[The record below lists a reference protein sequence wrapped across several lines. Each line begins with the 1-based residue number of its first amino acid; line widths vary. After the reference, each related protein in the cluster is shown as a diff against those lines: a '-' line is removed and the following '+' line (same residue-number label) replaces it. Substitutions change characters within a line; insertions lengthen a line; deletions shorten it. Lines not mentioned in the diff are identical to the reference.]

1 MARQVRVFIADDEE
15 HVRNLLRVV
24 CGSISGITVIGEAT
38 DGKEL
43 MEKFSQSLPDVVLL
57 DINMPHVTG
66 IEALAQ
72 IRNIDPNVAVVMLT
86 SLNSSD
92 VVRQCV
98 AGGAKTYILKNNSTD
113 KIRNAIKQVAFD
125 QLRRVSGA

>member
-1 MARQVRVFIADDEE
+1 MARQVKVLIADDEE

-24 CGSISGITVIGEAT
+24 CDSISGITVIGEAA

-43 MEKFSQSLPDVVLL
+43 MEKFSLALPDVVLL

-72 IRNIDPNVAVVMLT
+72 IRDIDPNVAVVMLT

-92 VVRQCV
+92 VVRQCIS
-98 AGGAKTYILKNNSTD
+98 GGAKTYILKNNSTD